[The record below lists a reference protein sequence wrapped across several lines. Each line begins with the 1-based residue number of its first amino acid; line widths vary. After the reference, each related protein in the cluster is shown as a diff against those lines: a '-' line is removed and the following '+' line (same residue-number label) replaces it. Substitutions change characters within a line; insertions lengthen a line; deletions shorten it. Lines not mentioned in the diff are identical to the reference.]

1 MGVVSQPVSTL
12 LREYQDYVLAFR
24 LRRALGGRVAPKGAL
39 LPLNVYARKRIERQS
54 LAMALVR
61 KEIPLAGLREIDR
74 LTSETA
80 FGFWHNPSEVAD
92 FLRAATRQG
101 GHPALGSPEAFASLF
116 TSAEHARLGGRAKDV
131 CVHYLT
137 CLSLAAPGID
147 PVALEHVYRRL
158 EAFDVPLFVD
168 ELPQADR
175 TA

>member
-1 MGVVSQPVSTL
+1 MTIN
-12 LREYQDYVLAFR
+12 A
-24 LRRALGGRVAPKGAL
+24 
-39 LPLNVYARKRIERQS
+39 YARKRLERQS

-61 KEIPLAGLREIDR
+61 KEIPLTGLRDIDR
-74 LTSETA
+74 LTHEMS

-101 GHPALGSPEAFASLF
+101 GHPALGSPEAFAALL
-116 TSAEHARLGGRAKDV
+116 TSAEHARLGDRVHDL

-147 PVALEHVYRRL
+147 PVALENVYRRL
-158 EAFDVPLFVD
+158 EAFDIPLFVD
-168 ELPQADR
+168 ELPQVDR